1 MTRAVRRK
9 RHSPEPG
16 SRPGR
21 ATKFS
26 DQRVREAGRTAGETD
41 HPSRNT
47 ADDLAPDTLLDEEG
61 GQAPAEQH
69 GPQSNDT
76 LMRVVD
82 ESGIGAGGGRDEAED
97 AQVDPISP
105 AEHRRLQQ
113 RVARS
118 GGDVTALEPNE
129 SRAGSP
135 GRRRNRRR

>member
-1 MTRAVRRK
+1 MTRNAHRK
-9 RHSPEPG
+9 RHPLEPA

-21 ATKFS
+21 ATRFS
-26 DQRVREAGRTAGETD
+26 GQRVREAGRTAGETD
-41 HPSRNT
+41 HPERNT

-61 GQAPAEQH
+61 GREPAEQH
-69 GPQSNDT
+69 GPQSTDT
-76 LMRVVD
+76 QMRIVD
-82 ESGIGAGGGRDEAED
+82 ESGIGAGGGRDEAEA